1 MLDIPRMMLKELD
14 KLIENKDKFNQYI
27 KDGFSIH
34 YDLYTFNLLITYK
47 KKEYVVSLIHKNEQF
62 YWHLTQYNNSFYE
75 TTIDNGLDIILF
87 AIKEN
92 EKLYSDK
99 KRNDEKYNSSK

>member
-14 KLIENKDKFNQYI
+14 KLIKNKDKFNQYI

-47 KKEYVVSLIHKNEQF
+47 RKKYVVSLIHKNEQF

>member
-1 MLDIPRMMLKELD
+1 MSDIPKMMLKELD
-14 KLIENKDKFNQYI
+14 KLIENKDRFNQYI

-47 KKEYVVSLIHKNEQF
+47 RKEYTVNLIQKNEQF

-87 AIKEN
+87 VIKED

-99 KRNDEKYNSSK
+99 KRNDEKYKSSK